1 MNNYISIDRLL
12 HRSLFV
18 FKKRLG
24 RLAALSGLLLVT
36 LALIATLVVALV
48 AIGSGGSQP
57 FVFVLIVIGILLGG
71 AAIAAMSAF
80 NASIVRVVEA
90 EERGLELGGILDVL
104 KSVRT
109 RIWPEF
115 WVGLLASVATVV
127 GYFIFLIPGIYLAVV
142 WAVVTP
148 VIVVEGL
155 SLDALARSR
164 QLVKGNGWGV
174 FGFVLVAFLL
184 FLVVAYGLLVAVV
197 LVGALL
203 GAIVGGSA
211 GGGVAGVVM
220 GIGYLALY
228 VVGLPASG
236 VIGSVL
242 YFELVGLDGHSVSQ
256 PTPAPAVPV
265 APPAPPTPPAPP
277 VV

>member
-36 LALIATLVVALV
+36 LALIVTLIVALV

-57 FVFVLIVIGILLGG
+57 FVFVLIVIGILLVG

-80 NASIVRVVEA
+80 NASVVRVVEA
-90 EERGLELGGILDVL
+90 EERGLDLGGILDVI
-104 KSVRT
+104 KSVKT

-127 GYFIFLIPGIYLAVV
+127 GYFIFLIPGIYLGVV

-174 FGFVLVAFLL
+174 FGFGLVAILVLL
-184 FLVVAYGLLVAVV
+184 AVAYLLMLAVV
-197 LVGALL
+197 LVAALL
-203 GAIVGGSA
+203 GAIIGGSA
-211 GGGVAGVVM
+211 GGGVAGVAM
-220 GIGYLALY
+220 GVAYLAFY
-228 VVGLPASG
+228 VVALPVTG

-242 YFELVGLDGHSVSQ
+242 YFELGGLDGHSVPQS
-256 PTPAPAVPV
+256 TPAPAVPV
-265 APPAPPTPPAPP
+265 AP
-277 VV
+277 